1 LTTKHIKQGSNELW
15 WRLVTWCLKA
25 LDKSYKIVWLHLQK
39 KIETR
44 DIQGSKYL
52 KQHKFWKK
60 MSFGYNPYERHTI
73 YYRKEGGGLFFN
85 QCHVNLRQVCDLKM
99 VQFPTNDL
107 HYLTC
112 ACDLSTRWS
121 WMYHVLL
128 IPILELPHALLSLL
142 HGVRERTPKFFL
154 LFSFRWYHL
163 GFISKDLERT

>member
-1 LTTKHIKQGSNELW
+1 
-15 WRLVTWCLKA
+15 
-25 LDKSYKIVWLHLQK
+25 VWLHVQK

-60 MSFGYNPYERHTI
+60 MSFGYNPYKRHTI
-73 YYRKEGGGLFFN
+73 CYRKEGSGLFSN

-99 VQFPTNDL
+99 VPFSTIDL
-107 HYLTC
+107 HCLTC

-128 IPILELPHALLSLL
+128 IPILELPHAPLSLL
-142 HGVRERTPKFFL
+142 RGVRECIPKFFL
-154 LFSFRWYHL
+154 ITFIFFLLVPFGVHFQSL
-163 GFISKDLERT
+163 GKNLGVCHNNKVFKHGI